1 MGYGDVVPKTGV
13 GQMLGCFCAI
23 FGVLIIG
30 LPIPII
36 GSSYTSSYNRL
47 KILEKKEALD
57 KSQKSMIAHLQSFKL
72 DLRLSK

>member
-13 GQMLGCFCAI
+13 GQTIGCFCAI

-36 GSSYTSSYNRL
+36 GSSYSSFYKRL
-47 KILEKKEALD
+47 KISEKKESLD
-57 KSQKSMIAHLQSFKL
+57 KSQKSMITHLQSFKL
-72 DLRLSK
+72 DLRVSK